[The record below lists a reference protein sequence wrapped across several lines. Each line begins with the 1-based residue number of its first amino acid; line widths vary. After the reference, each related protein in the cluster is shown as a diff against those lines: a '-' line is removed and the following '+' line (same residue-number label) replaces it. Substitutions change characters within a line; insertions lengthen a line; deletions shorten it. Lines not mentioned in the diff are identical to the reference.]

1 MSGFGDKKS
10 GLLRREC
17 RCMLETSALGVG
29 PLKGYLICPH
39 HSTAQRA
46 EGTAEVT
53 QPRLVPTLRDFPNP
67 QSRSSE
73 PESRA

>member
-1 MSGFGDKKS
+1 MILPINV

-17 RCMLETSALGVG
+17 GCVLGTSALGVG

-53 QPRLVPTLRDFPNP
+53 
-67 QSRSSE
+67 
-73 PESRA
+73 